1 MDERNLFLTNRET
14 NIRPILWSLDL
25 HRVNSTNEL
34 LISLDTFDTSSETE
48 LKYNFDRSNIDTE
61 YLVHRGDSCN
71 NVKNY
76 LDQLGKEIF
85 TFKHFSRFVRIR
97 SFEWSMEDNFWIAEE
112 LRNVYF
118 FLKGLDNYFLI
129 FFFYFEVKL
138 DMIIIILLIDISF
151 WNKIYQETFE
161 SINCAIILLQQREI

>member
-14 NIRPILWSLDL
+14 NIRPILWPLDL

-61 YLVHRGDSCN
+61 YLVHRVDSCN

-129 FFFYFEVKL
+129 FFFEVKL

-161 SINCAIILLQQREI
+161 SISCAIILLQQREI